1 MKILFALGGI
11 LLLALVSCKDAAHTR
26 NEDAGEDLVKKEELH
41 WTYTGESGPEHWA
54 ELESRSQCGGERQS
68 PVNIIDIQAEADP
81 SLGPLDLHYYG
92 EVRIHEVTN
101 NGHTIQYNF
110 EEGDYI
116 SLWDVRYDLKQI
128 HFHEAAEHTLNG
140 VRYPLEMHMVH
151 VNAANEIAVFA
162 IMAEE
167 GESSEPFTFLEQYLP
182 LNPGE
187 TKIID
192 ASFDLNLNL
201 PRSRDYY
208 VYEGSFTTPP
218 CTEGVIWII
227 FKEPI
232 TVSVEQ
238 VKELQRLMPLNNY
251 RGEQPLNGRV
261 VKRYD
266 FPYNY

>member
-1 MKILFALGGI
+1 MRTVTGI
-11 LLLALVSCKDAAHTR
+11 PGLLALLALVSCKDTPQAQDLTL
-26 NEDAGEDLVKKEELH
+26 NEEVH
-41 WTYTGESGPEHWA
+41 WTYTGENGPEHWA
-54 ELESRSQCGGERQS
+54 ELEKRSHCGGGQQS
-68 PVNIIDIQAEADP
+68 PVNIIDYHTQEDP
-81 SLGPLDLHYYG
+81 DLLPLDLHYYG

-110 EEGDYI
+110 EAGDYI

-140 VRYPLEMHMVH
+140 IRYPLEMHMVH
-151 VNAANEIAVFA
+151 VNAKGEIVVFG
-162 IMAEE
+162 IMAME

-182 LNPGE
+182 VDPGE

-192 ASFDLNLNL
+192 ECFDLNLNL
-201 PRSRDYY
+201 PVNRDYY
-208 VYEGSFTTPP
+208 VYKGSLTTPP
-218 CTEGVIWII
+218 CTEGVTWVV

-232 TVSVEQ
+232 TVSLQQ

-261 VKRYD
+261 VKVYES
-266 FPYNY
+266 PYN